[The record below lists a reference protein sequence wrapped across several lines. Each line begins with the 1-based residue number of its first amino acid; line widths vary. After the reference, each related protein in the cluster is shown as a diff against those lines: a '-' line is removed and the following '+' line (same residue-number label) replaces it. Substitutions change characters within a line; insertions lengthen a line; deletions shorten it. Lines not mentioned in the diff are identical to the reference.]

1 MTEVPSDPHG
11 VVVANLFDAIARYRR
26 DHPGVIRRYG
36 GGSEFRFWLPRMA
49 SGRNP
54 DLGVVLHG
62 APKDGRGRQ
71 FAALAAEVVSTSSM
85 KRDYE
90 TKREEFHAYGLLEYW
105 IVDPLQRQVTVLT
118 RHGDTWN
125 ELVVRGDELIVSMV
139 LPGFATTVDELW
151 VDVEDEAADDEAAD
165 PGRTARESE
174 LQTRIGGRH
183 TSCAVTAG
191 RYAAYAYFVESTV
204 MVDRE
209 VSSGLFV
216 PASTLHYANA
226 AYASGGFVFGAS
238 SSRFIGAGKKS
249 SHVIRYVS
257 SSGAGT

>member
-1 MTEVPSDPHG
+1 MVTITTPVRIGPADNGRRMTISELQEAEVEEGYRYELGRGVLEVTEVPSDPHG

-54 DLGVVLHG
+54 DLGVVLRG

-71 FAALAAEVVSTSSM
+71 FAALAAEVVSASSV

-105 IVDPLQRQVTVLT
+105 IVDPLKRQVTVLT

-125 ELVVRGDELIVSMV
+125 ELVVRGHEVIVSMI
-139 LPGFATTVDELW
+139 LPGFATTVEELW

-165 PGRTARESE
+165 PG
-174 LQTRIGGRH
+174 
-183 TSCAVTAG
+183 
-191 RYAAYAYFVESTV
+191 
-204 MVDRE
+204 
-209 VSSGLFV
+209 
-216 PASTLHYANA
+216 ANG
-226 AYASGGFVFGAS
+226 S
-238 SSRFIGAGKKS
+238 
-249 SHVIRYVS
+249 
-257 SSGAGT
+257 